1 MGHRSAWGIEWR
13 CECVH
18 SLGLDAPLP
27 YPGFRLYGLWIDS
40 LELLNIVVFFGLN
53 KPKSTQIMRK
63 GLPLSIK
70 PYC

>member
-1 MGHRSAWGIEWR
+1 MGIEWR

-27 YPGFRLYGLWIDS
+27 CSGFRLYGLWIDS

>member
-27 YPGFRLYGLWIDS
+27 CPGCCVDGLWLFEI
-40 LELLNIVVFFGLN
+40 ELLNIVVFFGLN
-53 KPKSTQIMRK
+53 KPKSTQITRK
-63 GLPLSIK
+63 GLPLIIK